1 MSMYLSIGTT
11 IADMEDAYGTASADV
26 RLERIAR
33 REPVATRL
41 AEFLRRTARAL
52 LATAAHPGPPARQRR
67 RAALPDGHL
76 T

>member
-11 IADMEDAYGTASADV
+11 IAAMEDAYGTASTDV
-26 RLERIAR
+26 RLERIAG

-52 LATAAHPGPPARQRR
+52 LVTAAALDHERGSGVGQRVQT
-67 RAALPDGHL
+67 A

>member
-11 IADMEDAYGTASADV
+11 IADMEDAYGTASVDT

-33 REPVATRL
+33 AESVAIRL
-41 AEFLRRTARAL
+41 AESLRRTARAL
-52 LATAAHPGPPARQRR
+52 LVTAATLDHQRGSGVGQR
-67 RAALPDGHL
+67 FQTA

>member
-11 IADMEDAYGTASADV
+11 IAAMEDAYGTASTDV

-52 LATAAHPGPPARQRR
+52 LATAAALDHERGSGVGQRFQT
-67 RAALPDGHL
+67 A